1 MYQNNVC
8 VYVCIAYIIYIYT
21 YSYICTYLYVEEK
34 TDELG
39 LAFNYLALLTPEI
52 NFIWGRGSSH

>member
-1 MYQNNVC
+1 MYSI
-8 VYVCIAYIIYIYT
+8 YYIYIYT